1 MRIITWKGASS
12 PRHRGESP
20 QCGTSVFPS
29 TPLCTLSTQILFS
42 EMIFRFSDSGCL
54 KRLTVFKEFFIC
66 LAYLIICKRAK
77 MLSTLLK
84 RNRGDKR
91 SSHCAAW
98 VWQGDLQKKSLHPRV
113 CWHTPVNITLRSGCR
128 QISVFQVCLWDRVLQ
143 HTLAGLELSKQS
155 KLVWNLGRCFAAS
168 WVLGLQ
174 ICAVLP
180 GSHFYSPVMFPLD
193 GRGVTSF
200 PI

>member
-1 MRIITWKGASS
+1 MESHPNAALLSSRRHLYALSAPRFCSQKWFSASQIQDVL
-12 PRHRGESP
+12 RGW
-20 QCGTSVFPS
+20 
-29 TPLCTLSTQILFS
+29 
-42 EMIFRFSDSGCL
+42 RFSKNSSSVWHILLSAKEQKCWVHYW
-54 KRLTVFKEFFIC
+54 KETVVIKEVPTARPECDKVTFK
-66 LAYLIICKRAK
+66 
-77 MLSTLLK
+77 
-84 RNRGDKR
+84 
-91 SSHCAAW
+91 
-98 VWQGDLQKKSLHPRV
+98 KKSLHPRV

-180 GSHFYSPVMFPLD
+180 GSHLYSPVMFPLD